1 MRSAQFLTLVTLV
14 AGCATTNVTQFQAP
28 DGTTI
33 KTVKCNSDPT
43 KCFAAATQSCPGSGT
58 YRVVSSESR
67 AGGIAADLIPGP
79 VTWYYMTYA
88 CGPSDGKL
96 PEFRFAGQQYIPP
109 PPPAPAPVVVRPAPT
124 TTNCTSIGNT
134 VNCTTR

>member
-1 MRSAQFLTLVTLV
+1 MWSVPLLTIV
-14 AGCATTNVTQFQAP
+14 ALFTGCATTSVTQFQAP

-33 KTVKCNSDPT
+33 KTVKCTTNPT
-43 KCFAAATQSCPGSGT
+43 ECFVAATQSCPANGT
-58 YRVVSSESR
+58 YRVVSSASR

-88 CGPSDGKL
+88 CGPSDGRL
-96 PEFRFAGQQYIPP
+96 PEFRFVGQQYATPP
-109 PPPAPAPVVVRPAPT
+109 TPVVGRPAPT
-124 TTNCTSIGNT
+124 TTNCTAIGNT